1 MTFQISPLNN
11 FPIDREIQVKLVPR
25 LSFRKQVRMHISRSR
40 YHEATFSVAKTTFNS
55 THFPI
60 NIERSNGIDRRPITP
75 GPVVRVYSFERIK
88 NTQKNNPRWSDGA
101 VLIHLHTGNCS
112 VP

>member
-1 MTFQISPLNN
+1 MTFQISSLNN
-11 FPIDREIQVKLVPR
+11 FPIDREIQVKLVPW
-25 LSFRKQVRMHISRSR
+25 LSFRKQVRMHTSRSR

-60 NIERSNGIDRRPITP
+60 NIERSNGIDRRPIAP
-75 GPVVRVYSFERIK
+75 GPVACLQFRTNKKHS
-88 NTQKNNPRWSDGA
+88 QKNNPRWSDGA
-101 VLIHLHTGNCS
+101 VLIHLHTGNCP